1 MSGDERESPAVPVP
15 DYRPIE
21 RFWPYVD
28 LPEQP
33 TDEELADLNPELAA
47 ALFGRPPLPFS
58 VSLEFPRFDGPD
70 YARAVELAR
79 ASSEYRE
86 VGSGEGLR
94 HRARFYPQSASSLR
108 DLFEIVGRFD
118 ACDVLIDDRPVPYAR
133 ELWLPLM
140 WFLIR

>member
-1 MSGDERESPAVPVP
+1 MSVDENTPPAVPVP

-33 TDEELADLNPELAA
+33 TDEELANLNPELAE

-70 YARAVELAR
+70 YDRAVTLAR

-86 VGSGEGLR
+86 IATGVAIR
-94 HRARFYPQSASSLR
+94 HRARFYPQEAIKLR
-108 DLFEIVGRFD
+108 DLFEIVGRLD
-118 ACDVLIDDRPVPYAR
+118 ACEVLVDDRPVPYAR
-133 ELWLPLM
+133 ELWLPLI

>member
-1 MSGDERESPAVPVP
+1 MSVDENAPPPVPVP
-15 DYRPIE
+15 DYRPVE

-33 TDEELADLNPELAA
+33 TDEELANLNPELAE

-70 YARAVELAR
+70 YARAVERAR

-86 VGSGEGLR
+86 IGSGAAVR
-94 HRARFYPQSASSLR
+94 HRARFYPQEAGKLR

-118 ACDVLIDDRPVPYAR
+118 ACDVLVDDRPIPYAR
-133 ELWLPLM
+133 ELWLPLI